1 MEKLDQITKEYL
13 LATQDLGVSAG
24 EILAVFHRNLKSYVD
39 KGEQ

>member
-1 MEKLDQITKEYL
+1 MEKLDQITKEY
-13 LATQDLGVSAG
+13 LGVSAG